1 MLFAIVLRINYNL
14 KENWYEDLNVPIQL
28 CETNV
33 DIRNQ
38 ENPKLPESQRKTTI
52 VSVED
57 PSRDVMVRFE
67 MGLRI
72 L

>member
-1 MLFAIVLRINYNL
+1 VLRINYNL

-28 CETNV
+28 FETNV

-38 ENPKLPESQRKTTI
+38 ENPKIPEFQRKTTI

-57 PSRDVMVRFE
+57 PPRDVMVRFE

>member
-1 MLFAIVLRINYNL
+1 MLRINYNL
-14 KENWYEDLNVPIQL
+14 KENWYVDLNVPIQL
-28 CETNV
+28 FETNV

-52 VSVED
+52 VSFED
-57 PSRDVMVRFE
+57 PPRDVMVGFE